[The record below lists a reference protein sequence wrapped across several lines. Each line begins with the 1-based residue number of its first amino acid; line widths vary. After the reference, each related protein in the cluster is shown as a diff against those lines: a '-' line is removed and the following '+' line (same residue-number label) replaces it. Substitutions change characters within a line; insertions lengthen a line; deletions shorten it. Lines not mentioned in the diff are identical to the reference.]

1 MSAEEHKALE
11 KRRERM
17 IMDTIFDIR
26 FWSAGAGAALGE
38 YLGSFDSLMYALL
51 AFIVTD
57 YVTGVLCAIVER
69 NLSSTIGFK
78 GICQKVFILAL
89 VGVANILDVH
99 VIGDGC
105 VLRSAVIFFYISN
118 EGISII
124 ENAARIGLPVPEK
137 IQEVMRQLKN
147 K

>member
-1 MSAEEHKALE
+1 MMESF
-11 KRRERM
+11 
-17 IMDTIFDIR
+17 FDIR
-26 FWSAGAGAALGE
+26 LLSAGIGAALGD

-57 YVTGVLCAIVER
+57 YVTGLLCAIVER
-69 NLSSTIGFK
+69 NLSSAIGFK

-99 VIGDGC
+99 VVGGGC

-124 ENAARIGLPVPEK
+124 ENAARIGLPVPK
-137 IQEVMRQLKN
+137 KLQNMMKQLKS

>member
-1 MSAEEHKALE
+1 
-11 KRRERM
+11 
-17 IMDTIFDIR
+17 MDTLLDIR
-26 FWSAGAGAALGE
+26 FWSAGIGATLGD
-38 YLGSFDSLMYALL
+38 YLGSFDSLMYALV

-69 NLSSTIGFK
+69 RLSSAVGFR

-89 VGVANILDVH
+89 VGVANVLDVH
-99 VIGDGC
+99 VVGSGC
-105 VLRSAVIFFYISN
+105 VLRSAVIFFYCAN
-118 EGISII
+118 EGISIV

-137 IQEVMRQLKN
+137 LKEVMQQLKN

>member
-1 MSAEEHKALE
+1 
-11 KRRERM
+11 M